1 MTFEDVMLLISDGL
15 SVMDKPERKEI
26 MEAFTRK
33 AREIKENNPN
43 AEEHLLLSSYRVII
57 VLILLVFT
65 IIRICKWNTH
75 PSLEDLLQTDHMYR
89 SWPT

>member
-43 AEEHLLLSSYRVII
+43 AE
-57 VLILLVFT
+57 
-65 IIRICKWNTH
+65 
-75 PSLEDLLQTDHMYR
+75 
-89 SWPT
+89 